1 MMLAELQVLFQTTPP
16 DARQEQ
22 IRFEICDNNLLNKP
36 TMKSR
41 NLTFRHLIDL
51 YGLDPDIPLFRVF
64 RSLWPLSEPGQPV
77 LALQMSLA
85 RDPLLRLSMDFI
97 LEKSLGETVTR
108 EEVEGLL
115 KAPDP
120 DRFSAASLKS
130 FAQNINGTW
139 TQAGFLQ
146 GKARKTRVAPTLG
159 FPNTVFAL
167 FLAYLEGATGERLFQ
182 SRWSALLG
190 ASEHQL
196 TEYAIAAAQ
205 LGIIDFK
212 QSGGITEVR
221 FNDFLSRDEEE
232 WRHE

>member
-64 RSLWPLSEPGQPV
+64 RSMWPLFEQGQPV
-77 LALQMSLA
+77 LALQVSLA

-97 LEKSLGETVTR
+97 LEKSPGETVTR

-146 GKARKTRVAPTLG
+146 GKVRKTRVAPTIG

-190 ASEHQL
+190 LSEHQL
-196 TEYAIAAAQ
+196 TEHAIAAAQ

-212 QSGGITEVR
+212 QAGGITEVR